1 MEDFTMDFATKTIPA
16 GIKYDQG
23 GEWMKFISF
32 LMKKI
37 ALTSDYHT
45 SGVAV

>member
-1 MEDFTMDFATKTIPA
+1 MDFATKTIPA

-37 ALTSDYHT
+37 ALTIVTIIDNT